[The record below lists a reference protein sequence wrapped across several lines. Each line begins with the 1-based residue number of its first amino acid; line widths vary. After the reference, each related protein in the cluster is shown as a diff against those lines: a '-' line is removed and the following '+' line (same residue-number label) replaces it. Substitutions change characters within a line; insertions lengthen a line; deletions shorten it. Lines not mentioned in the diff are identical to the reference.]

1 MRHASAALAALAALL
16 VLAAAPRPALAD
28 GHKFV
33 VPGIQSTTK
42 ADRPAAKVLTELVL
56 DALLNR
62 HGIRALGP
70 SDIKSLLSVDAQKQ
84 LLGCSDAS
92 CMATLGGAVNAD
104 LVVTGQVGR
113 LGKLYVVTL
122 KLLDAK
128 DAKLL
133 ARSSAQL
140 KHLEEAAKV
149 VGPLVDKLVGAPAR
163 QAQHLAVLGTPTPT
177 KTAMDPRRFCPR
189 VTRYFDQLAGERYAA
204 SLVKQRAALL
214 EDLMITRL
222 KADFDEK
229 RGCIWDREPRV
240 EQPLARGIE
249 RADTA
254 ADALDHRK
262 RLAECLEMVRDLK
275 RVEEAWTT
283 GLEEAKHGTGNRPTA
298 LPFTVGPGILS
309 VPTHP
314 ALVKRLR
321 HAWPRA
327 QQVVAKAIAEA
338 KAGHLGRFTALYDA
352 EKDRTSPKYNL
363 ESIQGRLKNGYR
375 VDPCPLFIFSGG
387 QQDDRAVELN
397 RRGLLRFCVRYVR
410 KDWVN
415 TDTLF
420 LKKVKGRWR
429 IDHW

>member
-1 MRHASAALAALAALL
+1 MRHAPAALAALL
-16 VLAAAPRPALAD
+16 VLAAAAPRPALAD
-28 GHKFV
+28 EHKFV
-33 VPGIQSTTK
+33 VPGIQSTTQ

-140 KHLEEAAKV
+140 KHLEDAAKV

-163 QAQHLAVLGTPTPT
+163 QAQHLAILGASQPA

-189 VTRYFDQLAGERYAA
+189 VTKYFDQLAGEPYAA
-204 SLVKQRAALL
+204 SLVKGRAALMK
-214 EDLMITRL
+214 DLMITRL

-240 EQPLARGIE
+240 EQPLAHGIE

-254 ADALDHRK
+254 ADALDHRR

-283 GLEEAKHGTGNRPTA
+283 GLEEATHGTGNRPTE
-298 LPFTVGPGILS
+298 LPFTVGPAILS
-309 VPTHP
+309 TPTHP
-314 ALVKRLR
+314 KLVERLR
-321 HAWPRA
+321 RAWPKA
-327 QQVVAKAIAEA
+327 EKVVARLISRA
-338 KAGHLGRFTALYDA
+338 KQGNLKRFSALYDDT
-352 EKDRTSPKYNL
+352 KDRTSPRYNL
-363 ESIQGRLKNGYR
+363 EALKGRFKNKYR
-375 VDPCPLFIFSGG
+375 VNPCPLFIFSGQ

-397 RRGLLRFCVRYVR
+397 RRGLLRFCVRYR
-410 KDWVN
+410 RPDWVN